1 MEPGVFFAMLF
12 AGGVGCFT
20 GFMWGK
26 ARSAKQFLE
35 RWGDALLVR
44 GRLAEPAAAPPPE
57 SVRRITNAVE
67 HLAERFELMEQRL
80 DFAERL
86 MERERLPAG
95 QRSDLSR

>member
-1 MEPGVFFAMLF
+1 MDPEVFFALLF

-26 ARSAKQFLE
+26 ARAAKQFLE
-35 RWGDALLVR
+35 RWGDALLMR
-44 GRLAEPAAAPPPE
+44 GRAPEAAAVP
-57 SVRRITNAVE
+57 SADAVRRITSSVD

-86 MERERLPAG
+86 LERERLPSTT
-95 QRSDLSR
+95 RPDLPR

>member
-1 MEPGVFFAMLF
+1 MDPGVFFALLF

-35 RWGDALLVR
+35 RWGDALLMRSRV
-44 GRLAEPAAAPPPE
+44 AEPTGALPPE
-57 SVRRITNAVE
+57 SVRRITSSVE

-86 MERERLPAG
+86 LERERVTAVPRPDP
-95 QRSDLSR
+95 QR

>member
-26 ARSAKQFLE
+26 ARSARQFLE
-35 RWGDALLVR
+35 RWGEVLLMRSRV
-44 GRLAEPAAAPPPE
+44 AEPSGVLPPE
-57 SVRRITNAVE
+57 SVQRIASSVE
-67 HLAERFELMEQRL
+67 HLAGRFELMEQRL

-86 MERERLPAG
+86 LERERVTGVPRPDL
-95 QRSDLSR
+95 QR